1 MMNPRTFLVFCFA
14 LPGALQGLALY
25 ALFQKFEIDF
35 IQPGLLAIF
44 FFVLLAPVVHHLC
57 TEPSKRIAALLLSGL
72 IGSVCALLIFGSYLR
87 YSGELPAAND
97 NSGLLV
103 LVTVCGLLITMIS
116 LPFLRTAFIR
126 KQSIF
131 NYSVLFEYAW
141 GQCICVL
148 IALLFTLLT
157 TLITILSVSL
167 FNVLGF
173 SLDDLIYQPVVM
185 TPLLGAAFGLA
196 IGIARENENI
206 IHSTRHVMLA
216 LLKALLPVFMVITGV
231 FLVTAL
237 VAGIGNIE
245 TGFSVTF
252 LLITAMTVSIVL
264 CNGAIQDKVAAPKGL
279 MSLIVRIQALILPGF
294 SALAFYGLWMR
305 VNEYGLTHGR
315 LIAIII
321 TAIAS
326 LYAVGYMLSALSRS
340 LVKNLQYVNIGVAL
354 ITLAVT
360 IALLTPVLD
369 IHRIAVHSQVQA
381 LATGE
386 VTAKRFDFRYLKFE
400 SGLAGKEAL
409 IQLKTMDVVNRAEL
423 DVALTQ
429 VEELTEY
436 DYSGIPEDI
445 VIEEFAQWLQNGNIA
460 LYQPNDDLRF
470 EQLILHPGFSD
481 SIRYSCIETDSRCV
495 IMQTTQ
501 FNSAHPQYV
510 LAKALSED
518 SLSLYLY
525 FLDDQ
530 QQWKSAIDGDTFWL
544 SGTVSLP
551 AEQLTQ
557 FMDQLSVGNL
567 EVEPVAVQGIKM
579 GDFTYIPGIGTVQ
592 DVLLT
597 K

>member
-1 MMNPRTFLVFCFA
+1 MR
-14 LPGALQGLALY
+14 Y
-25 ALFQKFEIDF
+25 I
-35 IQPGLLAIF
+35 

-72 IGSVCALLIFGSYLR
+72 IGSVCAILIFGSYLR

-400 SGLAGKEAL
+400 SGQAGKEAL